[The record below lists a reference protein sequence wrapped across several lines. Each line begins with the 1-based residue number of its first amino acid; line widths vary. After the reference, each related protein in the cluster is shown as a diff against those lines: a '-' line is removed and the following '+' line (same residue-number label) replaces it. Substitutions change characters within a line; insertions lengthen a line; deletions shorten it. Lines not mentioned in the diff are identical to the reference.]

1 MGLLDD
7 AIREHL
13 ELKRRRGAD
22 PSEVARQ
29 QHEALDPEFD
39 EPSVGEDDAPLLDE
53 GAEHYDEHEPQ
64 GEHGAPDEPEREAG
78 QAVDLSP
85 TGQET
90 AEIDMRSVLEAA
102 DDPATGVSPA
112 AHVPPAGNHGAA
124 GEDDSF
130 AWEMPGDHD
139 AEQPPAEIPGQ
150 ERLTF
155 E

>member
-22 PSEVARQ
+22 PGEVARQ
-29 QHEALDPEFD
+29 QREALDPAFD
-39 EPSVGEDDAPLLDE
+39 VPAGPEIDDPQPED
-53 GAEHYDEHEPQ
+53 
-64 GEHGAPDEPEREAG
+64 GAPDFHEPAPQEDEAPPADAERPAG
-78 QAVDLSP
+78 HAIDLSP

-102 DDPATGVSPA
+102 DDPSTGVSPA
-112 AHVPPAGNHGAA
+112 AHVPPGS
-124 GEDDSF
+124 EEDSF
-130 AWEMPGDHD
+130 AWEMPGDHE

>member
-22 PSEVARQ
+22 ASEVARQ
-29 QHEALDPEFD
+29 EKEALDPALPAHEAELS
-39 EPSVGEDDAPLLDE
+39 EPHPESAEGGDYPEHDPIGEAGHVEDDDMRSP
-53 GAEHYDEHEPQ
+53 
-64 GEHGAPDEPEREAG
+64 

-85 TGQET
+85 SGQET
-90 AEIDMRSVLEAA
+90 AEIDMRSVLEAGDEPASPGTHAAPASAAHGGRA
-102 DDPATGVSPA
+102 DDEGSFEWETAS
-112 AHVPPAGNHGAA
+112 
-124 GEDDSF
+124 GEED
-130 AWEMPGDHD
+130 
-139 AEQPPAEIPGQ
+139 EQPPAEIPGQ

>member
-22 PSEVARQ
+22 PGEVARQ
-29 QHEALDPEFD
+29 QREALEPVDD
-39 EPSVGEDDAPLLDE
+39 ERLDADVP
-53 GAEHYDEHEPQ
+53 EHEEPPAAVEPAAEAQAEGPQ
-64 GEHGAPDEPEREAG
+64 GHAIE
-78 QAVDLSP
+78 LSP

-90 AEIDMRSVLEAA
+90 AEIDMRTVLEAA

-112 AHVPPAGNHGAA
+112 AAVPRGS
-124 GEDDSF
+124 EEDSF
-130 AWEMPGDHD
+130 AWEMPGDHE

>member
-29 QHEALDPEFD
+29 QREALDPEFD
-39 EPSVGEDDAPLLDE
+39 EPAVTEHDAPLLDD
-53 GAEHYDEHEPQ
+53 G
-64 GEHGAPDEPEREAG
+64 GEHFEDPQPHAGPEIPVDPERRAG
-78 QAVDLSP
+78 HAVDLSP

-90 AEIDMRSVLEAA
+90 AEIDMRSVMDAA

-112 AHVPPAGNHGAA
+112 AHVPPAAR
-124 GEDDSF
+124 
-130 AWEMPGDHD
+130 HD
-139 AEQPPAEIPGQ
+139 EAEQPPAEIPGQ

>member
-39 EPSVGEDDAPLLDE
+39 EPAAGEHEAPLPDDGE
-53 GAEHYDEHEPQ
+53 HDDHQPEAEHEAPAD
-64 GEHGAPDEPEREAG
+64 GERQAGHAIDLAPA
-78 QAVDLSP
+78 
-85 TGQET
+85 GQET

-112 AHVPPAGNHGAA
+112 ANVPPAGHHEA
-124 GEDDSF
+124 GREDDSF
-130 AWEMPGDHD
+130 AWEMPGDHE

>member
-22 PSEVARQ
+22 PGEVARQ
-29 QHEALDPEFD
+29 QREALDP
-39 EPSVGEDDAPLLDE
+39 VLDE
-53 GAEHYDEHEPQ
+53 SAAPEHEGPQ
-64 GEHGAPDEPEREAG
+64 LDDGGEELHEPPLEEEHAAAADPEG
-78 QAVDLSP
+78 NAIELPP

-102 DDPATGVSPA
+102 DDPSTGVSPA
-112 AHVPPAGNHGAA
+112 ARVPQADRVS
-124 GEDDSF
+124 EEDSF
-130 AWEMPGDHD
+130 AWEMPGNQE

>member
-22 PSEVARQ
+22 PGEVARQ
-29 QHEALDPEFD
+29 
-39 EPSVGEDDAPLLDE
+39 
-53 GAEHYDEHEPQ
+53 
-64 GEHGAPDEPEREAG
+64 EREALTPEFQPSDEAHEDAEDFG
-78 QAVDLSP
+78 QDEHLEAPSHELDHHEHEEPRHQAQPVDLSP
-85 TGQET
+85 AGQET

-102 DDPATGVSPA
+102 DEPAPASHAPAPA
-112 AHVPPAGNHGAA
+112 APREEPAF
-124 GEDDSF
+124 D
-130 AWEMPGDHD
+130 WETPAPQS
-139 AEQPPAEIPGQ
+139 AEEPPAEIPGQ

>member
-22 PSEVARQ
+22 PGEVARQ
-29 QHEALDPEFD
+29 
-39 EPSVGEDDAPLLDE
+39 
-53 GAEHYDEHEPQ
+53 
-64 GEHGAPDEPEREAG
+64 EREALAPEFQPSDAEHDDADEFG
-78 QAVDLSP
+78 DDEHLEAPADLDHHPHEEPRHQAQPVDLSP
-85 TGQET
+85 AGQET

-102 DDPATGVSPA
+102 DEPAPGHHEPLAA
-112 AHVPPAGNHGAA
+112 AHEEPAF
-124 GEDDSF
+124 D
-130 AWEMPGDHD
+130 WETPAPQD
-139 AEQPPAEIPGQ
+139 AQEPPAEIPGQ

>member
-22 PSEVARQ
+22 PGEVARQ
-29 QHEALDPEFD
+29 QREALDPAID
-39 EPSVGEDDAPLLDE
+39 EPAGPEMDGPQLEEGEEDL
-53 GAEHYDEHEPQ
+53 HEPSPQ
-64 GEHGAPDEPEREAG
+64 ELEHSPSDPDVSTGHP
-78 QAVDLSP
+78 VDLSP

-102 DDPATGVSPA
+102 DDPSTGVSPA
-112 AHVPPAGNHGAA
+112 VDVPPGSEEA
-124 GEDDSF
+124 SF
-130 AWEMPGDHD
+130 AWEMPGEQDS
-139 AEQPPAEIPGQ
+139 EQPPAEIPGQ